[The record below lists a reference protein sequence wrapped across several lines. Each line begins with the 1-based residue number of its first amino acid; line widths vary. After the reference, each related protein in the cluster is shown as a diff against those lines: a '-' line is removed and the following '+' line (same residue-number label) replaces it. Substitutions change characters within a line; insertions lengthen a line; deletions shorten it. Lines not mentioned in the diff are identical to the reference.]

1 MVNHVLQG
9 LSIFDV
15 TAPMGSRMLWRKSLR
30 HKNTKLFVAS
40 YMDDPLP
47 NIAFCSRMARFCS
60 KGKIDNQQLSNG
72 LVYKSRARVP
82 DSPKEKLATPPKN
95 GHGPKLKKNG
105 FSYQDPATG
114 KTWKKVLYEQN
125 PFPDNYTPDE
135 CFLAAIEKNKNL
147 HKYTFKQCLQG
158 SCQVRTTN

>member
-1 MVNHVLQG
+1 MKEVQSKNYMC
-9 LSIFDV
+9 DV
-15 TAPMGSRMLWRKSLR
+15 INGQPIRINS
-30 HKNTKLFVAS
+30 
-40 YMDDPLP
+40 
-47 NIAFCSRMARFCS
+47 FCSRMARFS
-60 KGKIDNQQLSNG
+60 AKGKTDNQKMSNG
-72 LVYKSRARVP
+72 VVHKTRDKVL
-82 DSPKEKLATPPKN
+82 DSSNEKLATPPKN

-105 FSYQDPATG
+105 FSYKDPASG

-158 SCQVRTTN
+158 SCQVIKTNLITVTNSI

>member
-1 MVNHVLQG
+1 
-9 LSIFDV
+9 
-15 TAPMGSRMLWRKSLR
+15 
-30 HKNTKLFVAS
+30 
-40 YMDDPLP
+40 
-47 NIAFCSRMARFCS
+47 MARFCS
-60 KGKIDNQQLSNG
+60 KGKTDNQQLSNG

-82 DSPKEKLATPPKN
+82 DSSKEKLATPLKN

-158 SCQVRTTN
+158 SCQVIKTNLITVTNSI